1 MRIVFMG
8 TPDFAV
14 PCLDALV
21 NNGYEVIGVVTQP
34 DKPVGRSHSRLVP
47 PPVKEAALKHGIKTI
62 MQPEKVKT
70 REFVESIREL
80 APDLIVVVAYGR
92 ILIKDVLD
100 IPKHGCINI
109 HASLLPKYRGAA
121 PIQWAIINGDEKTG
135 ITAMLMD
142 EGMDTGDILL
152 AEEIPISPDMTSG
165 ELFDRLRDLG
175 AKVLIETLR
184 RLENG
189 TLTRIP
195 QNHAEAVYVP
205 MMKKEIGLIDWSKS
219 AHEIHNLVRGTDPW
233 PGAYTFYKGKRMK
246 IKKTAVLSECPGSA
260 REPGTAREDAQAPG
274 MAGESAPAPGTILK
288 ISGQD
293 MIVSTGNGCLKISE
307 LQFENCRWMS
317 VSECGHNMD
326 EGEVLG

>member
-1 MRIVFMG
+1 MG

-14 PCLDALV
+14 PCLNALV
-21 NNGYEVIGVVTQP
+21 SNGYEIAGVVTQP
-34 DKPVGRSHSRLVP
+34 DRPVGRRHSRLVA
-47 PPVKEAALKHGIKTI
+47 PPVKEAALKSGIKTI
-62 MQPEKVKT
+62 LQPEKVRT
-70 REFVESIREL
+70 REFADSIREL
-80 APDLIVVVAYGR
+80 DPDLIVVVAYGR
-92 ILIKDVLD
+92 ILTKDVLD

-152 AEEIPISPDMTSG
+152 TKEIPIPPDMNCG
-165 ELFDRLRDLG
+165 ELYDRLKELG
-175 AKVLIETLR
+175 AEVLIETLR

-189 TLTRIP
+189 TLTRTP
-195 QNHAEAVYVP
+195 QDHAEAVYVP
-205 MMKKEIGLIDWSKS
+205 MIKKETGLIDWKKS
-219 AHEIHNLVRGTDPW
+219 AYEIHNLVRGTDPW

-246 IKKTAVLSECPGSA
+246 IRKTAVLSECTENG
-260 REPGTAREDAQAPG
+260 REHCTSGKADVL
-274 MAGESAPAPGTILK
+274 APGTILK
-288 ISGQD
+288 ISRQD
-293 MIVSTGNGCLKISE
+293 MVVSTGNGCLKISE

-317 VSECGHNMD
+317 VCECGHNMD